1 MKNIPNLTLNTG
13 DKDNPTT
20 TTAKMLSACL
30 ESGRPEHGF
39 DFSVI
44 RARNR
49 VADVL
54 EKVQDGGEIV
64 LEDADYATAIES
76 IKLTR
81 WLKPSKHIIQF
92 ADQFGL

>member
-13 DKDNPTT
+13 DEKNPST
-20 TTAKMLSACL
+20 TTAKMLASCL
-30 ESGRPEHGF
+30 DSPPERFF
-39 DFSVI
+39 DFATI

-54 EKVQDGGEIV
+54 DKVTDGGEII
-64 LEDADYATAIES
+64 LEDADYEVAKQAIE
-76 IKLTR
+76 LTR
-81 WLKPSKHIIQF
+81 WVKRSKHIIQF